1 MFLTLT
7 ILGPTLPPLSLPNS
21 LQDGYH
27 LTRAQLDLLPDP
39 TTAHFRRGAPFTFDP
54 ASLLTLIHA
63 LCPPANTAPTETIY
77 APSFSH
83 ALKDPVPHDI
93 PLHPHHQILVFEG
106 NYLALDLPVWRDIAA
121 SFDQLWYL
129 DVPREVARRRLVA
142 RHLAA
147 GIVRSVEEG
156 ERRADENDLPNGDL
170 IRENLVKVDRI
181 LPYEDTTVG

>member
-1 MFLTLT
+1 M
-7 ILGPTLPPLSLPNS
+7 
-21 LQDGYH
+21 QDGYH

-39 TTAHFRRGAPFTFDP
+39 ATAHFRRGAPFTFDP
-54 ASLLTLIHA
+54 ASLLTLVHA
-63 LCPPANTAPTETIY
+63 LANTTAPTETVY

-93 PLHPHHQILVFEG
+93 PLHPHHRILVFEG
-106 NYLALDLPVWRDIAA
+106 NYLALDLPVWRDIAT
-121 SFDQLWYL
+121 SFDHLWYL

-147 GIVRSVEEG
+147 GIVQSVEEG

-170 IRENLVKVDRI
+170 MKENLVKVDRV
-181 LPYEDTTVG
+181 LPYEDIIAG